1 MTEVVTIAAATTTA
15 TTITAALMP
24 KESAP
29 RRRRGVIMHDPEE
42 ESTAS
47 VIMQSKVKLKD
58 KDKGILVVEPK
69 PLKRQAKIEQ
79 DEAFARELEAKINAN
94 INWNELR
101 THLQIFPHDE
111 DDVYTKATPL
121 KTKVLVVDYQ
131 IHTENNKPYYEIIR
145 SDGTH
150 QLFISFISLLRNFDR
165 EDWEMMWKIVQERFE
180 SLDPKNFSDDFLLNA
195 L

>member
-94 INWNELR
+94 INWNEV
-101 THLQIFPHDE
+101 IE
-111 DDVYTKATPL
+111 EVKKKES
-121 KTKVLVVDYQ
+121 KTIQ
-131 IHTENNKPYYEIIR
+131 
-145 SDGTH
+145 S
-150 QLFISFISLLRNFDR
+150 
-165 EDWEMMWKIVQERFE
+165 
-180 SLDPKNFSDDFLLNA
+180 
-195 L
+195 